1 MKLLGKEIWDQHVKE
16 LRLTP
21 SNAAAGGKYNGQ
33 DLKNILKHENLEK
46 LRLKIPDD
54 PERVAPEGEERH
66 TRGEIITDYMS
77 ALDLLH
83 TMCVAKSV
91 IPYDVWGICHKFR
104 ATFKKVYELGVDISA
119 TPKVHMCWTHIPEWF
134 MLESTGLHTLYTS
147 DCSNGESAHGAV
159 KRLEQRSN
167 LEIRR
172 NRGSQRECNALETTV
187 ANFNWANDVIPA
199 GANEAEAVEDIPVEV
214 TDTEGDGLVSQAS
227 EAIQSCSH
235 DVRLKTI
242 ELCPLY
248 SNSLGLWY

>member
-1 MKLLGKEIWDQHVKE
+1 MLGHEGWHEYLNDCKLQ
-16 LRLTP
+16 TP
-21 SNAAAGGKYNGQ
+21 SHAGAGGKYNGQ

-54 PERVAPEGEERH
+54 LERVAPEGKERQN
-66 TRGEIITDYMS
+66 RGEIITDYMS
-77 ALDLLH
+77 ALDMLH

-91 IPYDVWGICHKFR
+91 IPYNVWGICHKFR

-187 ANFNWANDVIPA
+187 ANFNWANDVIPT
-199 GANEAEAVEDIPVEV
+199 GANEAEAVEVMEDVPVEV
-214 TDTEGDGLVSQAS
+214 TEDAGLVSQAS
-227 EAIQSCSH
+227 EADQSCSH
-235 DVRLKTI
+235 DVRLITI
-242 ELCPLY
+242 KLCPLY